1 MQVSYQEFQSH
12 TTGTIE
18 QPLSHNASALREEIS
33 IWFIFDLYDRTT
45 PSPPLAPGPPLTRVM
60 ASS

>member
-45 PSPPLAPGPPLTRVM
+45 PSPPLRSGTSPDQVM
-60 ASS
+60 ASK